1 MKRNT
6 IYLGAVVFLLITNI
20 VTVLSFRK
28 ISNEKRE
35 SESPVIEQTNAG
47 RIDYFI
53 DNVGFD
59 EKQMTQFYNIYEWYN
74 IEAGSINRDLQEL
87 RGRMI
92 TDISKGDKNELDSI
106 LNAFGDDHVRMK
118 RLTMDYYNKL
128 REIADDDQEEKLEF
142 MFREMLD
149 PQGPIWS
156 RGPRRDGHGR
166 GMGPGMNRQRGQG
179 LRGGGRPLEETER

>member
-6 IYLGAVVFLLITNI
+6 IYQAAVAFLLITNI

-28 ISNEKRE
+28 ISNEKME

-47 RIDYFI
+47 RMGYFI

-59 EKQMTQFYNIYEWYN
+59 KEQMVQFYNIHEWY
-74 IEAGSINRDLQEL
+74 IREAGSINRELQEL
-87 RGRMI
+87 RRSMI
-92 TDISKGDKNELDSI
+92 MGTSKGDKAELDSV
-106 LNAFGDDHVRMK
+106 LKAFGEDHIRMK

-128 REIADDDQEEKLEF
+128 REIADEEQEERLEL
-142 MFREMLD
+142 MFRELLD

-166 GMGPGMNRQRGQG
+166 GMGPGLNRQRGQG
-179 LRGGGRPLEETER
+179 FRGADRLPE